1 MSINFNKFVPRPGLV
16 NKQGR
21 LPDPYE
27 LVCIEVP
34 KIFDQR
40 LIKRCLV
47 YAKGPDTIKTDR
59 ELRSN
64 PLTEPRNYIGCRDFN
79 IKLNSVEK
87 FPLRSN
93 ANFKKLIIRYTI
105 SFYADYIDCN
115 GVNKCEFYEINRT
128 DVLNRFYC
136 PDSIAQA
143 TAYTNNQPARYMD
156 ENIVKLDMV
165 AEALDGEFT
174 QCDDEQWYLDITL
187 GYFLIVKAELNVQLL
202 VPAYGYCPLPEEVSD
217 EDLEPEESICVR
229 FMNSPPP
236 KFYPDQNLQ
245 PLFDEND
252 DFICCEDKRDDY
264 ICCEDKRDDRYV
276 CCQEKYNINFNTEI
290 DE

>member
-1 MSINFNKFVPRPGLV
+1 MSIN
-16 NKQGR
+16 
-21 LPDPYE
+21 PYE

-47 YAKGPDTIKTDR
+47 YCKGPDTAKTDR

-64 PLTEPRNYIGCRDFN
+64 PLTEPRNFIGCRDFN

-93 ANFKKLIIRYTI
+93 ANFKKIVFRYTI

-128 DVLNRFYC
+128 DVINRFYC

-143 TAYTNNQPARYMD
+143 SAYTDNHPTKYMD
-156 ENIVKLDMV
+156 ENIIKLDMV
-165 AEALDGEFT
+165 AECLDGEFI
-174 QCDDEQWYLDITL
+174 QCDDDQWYLDITL
-187 GYFLIVKAELNVQLL
+187 GYFLVIKAELNVQLL
-202 VPAYGYCPLPEEVSD
+202 VPAYGYCPI
-217 EDLEPEESICVR
+217 PEESSEDDDIDPEENPCIR
-229 FMNSPPP
+229 FMNSPIP

-245 PLFDEND
+245 PLFEEN
-252 DFICCEDKRDDY
+252 DDY
-264 ICCEDKRDDRYV
+264 ICCQDNDDDYI
-276 CCQEKYNINFNTEI
+276 CCQDKFYTSYNNES
-290 DE
+290 DEEHYH